1 MLGGMLDKQ
10 TELNKKIEK
19 MKILVSDGKAN
30 FAWVPSLNGQVP
42 QEAIPG
48 GYTSTGE
55 ILYIGR
61 KIHECEM
68 TPGEI
73 LPSHDCLY
81 ISYGDE
87 EHCYKDN
94 YEVLVS
100 RVIS

>member
-1 MLGGMLDKQ
+1 M
-10 TELNKKIEK
+10 NKSANSADVRQITRP
-19 MKILVSDGKAN
+19 SQKA
-30 FAWVPSLNGQVP
+30 WKSL
-42 QEAIPG
+42 IPG

-61 KIHECEM
+61 KIHEGEM
-68 TPGEI
+68 TPGKI
-73 LPSHDCLY
+73 LPSHNCLY

-100 RVIS
+100 RVRLDCEWFGEKKMKNGRNL